1 MQTRKGLFVMAVSQ
15 WMFCAA
21 VLLLLI
27 QGLQCSPVPPACP
40 EPCLCQKDLLNC
52 SFAGLSQ
59 AQQHVP
65 STVTELDLSHNLL
78 KSITPSWPS
87 WGLKNLWLGHNSI
100 THLSLCV
107 RRTWR
112 GKHWKIPLSHS
123 RGRCVSWA
131 PTLQLL
137 SAERNQ
143 LEMIP
148 EGLGGSEFLQVLQ
161 LSHNR
166 ISDLRPGDLS
176 RCPLLRELHLQHNRI
191 SSLHP
196 QALRDLPEL
205 RVLDLSFNLLTTITP
220 SAYLLRNLN
229 ALVEV
234 SGNRWRCDCSLRS
247 LRRKMAYDR
256 DRALQQTWRGV
267 VCTSPSTQAGR
278 DLLHLEDRDL
288 TCSTAENR
296 AGLHQDVTV
305 DKGTEILLPCGS
317 PKQDSIWW
325 TPNGQVPGSQAGLLI
340 SDITERD
347 AGLYV
352 CVSGP
357 DEESVSV
364 FNLRVHK
371 TQRKTRDTRSLL
383 RERLQINPEL
393 GSIQGE
399 GQETD
404 LNSLDL
410 HRATQRTQSDLVLAV
425 CLSVFITFLVAFVI
439 GALTRPLLDALW
451 RRCCSCCNR
460 TKQSASPPQSVSSAG
475 QAPYDNMA
483 YSDEDEREEL
493 GTPRERR
500 VTFSGH
506 PSELRD
512 QNSIPYYDT
521 LANGMQDNLAGEYDA
536 TYENVQER
544 DTSHPSLE
552 VYHPPEEEKPRARD
566 SASSGS
572 LRHDN
577 PETDTHSGDLSD
589 MSLSE
594 SQRGAY
600 SGHTHDMEFESIP
613 DPEQLQGCRSSSV
626 SSHSGQ
632 ESPDRGKDMNWP
644 KDNLTQR
651 LEERKTQN
659 NSWEHRTTQ
668 KEDDSFEQS
677 SDFPTVKPVD
687 VPQINI
693 GRVGEIPG
701 FAYLNPMDPELWNDS
716 GESFEFPDSIQSA
729 SARSSSQDLSG
740 SAFADQLRK
749 EYEQARNK
757 ETLVKDRRE
766 NDKSSSSNS
775 SDSGNEP
782 TEYTV
787 NPEAEVVKEK
797 EIFQDALLTH
807 DSTTDLAA
815 ANPYLK
821 HDVSLD
827 KQHYKDPVSPSPDEE
842 GFHVSEPRQGVQRS
856 HVFSEHSDLSSDSSD
871 EPTKYTV
878 NRDSDEEEEDEA
890 QVPAVTHKGPY
901 LSLGDINVSL
911 APRKALNIG
920 FSEDGFQ
927 YQPEPETRLTGLDL
941 TTQSA
946 ISTKEPLPQPSLPSD
961 VARVED
967 PPVSV
972 YIPRVRK
979 RLDIQPPQEASPAP
993 AKTPP
998 PSESSSSSE
1007 SEDETTDNSVKLDR
1021 EVPDV
1026 SQKNSSLSLGDINVS
1041 LAPRKALNIGFS
1053 KQGFQYQPEPEK
1065 RLTGLGLSFQSAI
1078 TPKEPSLPSDGT
1090 RAGESPAPFYI
1101 PSLGR
1106 RLDIQPPQDTPLAPP
1121 RTPPPSGSSSSRSES
1136 EDETTMNQK
1145 REVKSQVPD
1154 SSFIPAGIDVSF
1166 APRKALNIGF
1176 SKEGFQY
1183 QSELETRSTSLD
1195 LSSQRDITPKE
1206 PLPQHRFPE
1215 GTTTRETPLDIPSL
1229 RRRLDIQ
1236 ATQETP
1242 PAAPG
1247 SRPHAGSSSSNSES
1261 EDETTMNQKREEK
1274 SQVPDS
1280 SFIPEGIDVSFA
1292 PRKALNIGFSK
1303 EGFQYQSEPSLT
1315 GMGLTSQITISTKEP
1330 FPKSSIPSD
1339 GTRDEE
1345 SLVPLYIPSFKRHV
1359 DIQPPQ
1365 ETPPAAPQTPPP
1377 SGSTSSGSESKEL
1390 DRKVPD
1396 VTHNDPFLS
1405 LGDINVSIAPRKA
1418 LNISFSKEGFQ
1429 YQQEL
1434 ETRSPSLDLSSQS
1447 DITPKEPLPQNRFP
1461 EGTTTR
1467 ETPLDIPSLRRRLD
1481 IQATQETPPAAPGS
1495 RPHAGSSS
1503 SNSESEDETTMNQ
1516 KREEKSQVPD
1526 SSFIPEGIDVSFAP
1540 RKALNIGFSKEGFQ
1554 YQSEPSLTGMGLTSQ
1569 ITISTK
1575 EPFPK
1580 SSIPSDG
1587 TRDEESLVPLY
1598 IPSFKRHVDIQPPQ
1612 ETPPAFP
1619 QTPQPSGSSS
1629 SGSES
1634 KELDREVPDVTH
1646 KDPFLSLGDINV
1658 SIAPRKALNISFS
1671 KEGFQYQQELETRS
1685 PSLDLS
1691 SQSDITPKEPLPQ
1704 NRFPEGT
1711 TTRETPLDIPSLRR
1725 RLDIQATQETPPAAP
1740 GSRPHAGSSS
1750 SNSESEDETTMNQKR
1765 EEKSQVP
1772 DSSFIPEG
1780 IDVSFAPRKALNIGF
1795 SKEGFQYQSEPSLTG
1810 MGLTSQI
1817 TISTKEHFPKSLI
1830 PSDGTRDEESLVP
1843 LYIPR
1848 FRRHVDIQ
1856 PHQETPPASLRTS
1869 HNSESPSSS
1878 SESEDETTMN
1888 QKRKEEKAKVPDVT
1902 YKYPSLSPRDTPINV
1917 SFVPRKALNIGFS
1930 KESFQNQSSESK
1942 YESIT
1947 TTNDRGFQEDA
1958 KPAPKASI
1966 FSSTSSERARTEEP
1980 PVPLYIPG
1988 LRRHQNIQPSQD
2000 ATLAES
2006 SSASSE
2012 NGDELTE
2019 HTKKPGRDV
2028 TDFSLSPGDTPIN
2041 VSFAP
2046 RRALNIS
2053 LYNSASTTDEVE
2065 RKTGAEDRW
2074 ERPGLGGLKALS
2086 ETQRWDTK
2094 DSSTNMNVCL
2104 SQRSALNINSD
2115 SSTDEVDRRARADYS
2130 SPILERSISR
2140 KDGGFKEETN
2150 PYPQLSLPK
2159 TSLFFSTST
2168 DEARPIESPL
2178 QIPHHRRRLVVDIQ
2192 PHLAPPA
2199 APGTPP
2205 PFPEGE
2211 EAAGSGWRSRGQQR
2225 RRAMDGFGRTSMTQG
2240 DEGENYMGL
2249 LAAKPFG
2256 TARQYQSVTPDT
2268 IMATQHSE
2276 ISERD
2281 GSDLTFSTVRHS
2293 EA

>member
-1 MQTRKGLFVMAVSQ
+1 MRTRKGTGRFVMAVSQ

-40 EPCLCQKDLLNC
+40 ESCLCQKGLLNC

-59 AQQHVP
+59 AQQPVP

-78 KSITPSWPS
+78 KSITPSWSS
-87 WGLKNLWLGHNSI
+87 WRLKSLWLGHNSI

-112 GKHWKIPLSHS
+112 GKHWKIPLSRS
-123 RGRCVSWA
+123 RGSCVSWA

-137 SAERNQ
+137 SAESNQ

-166 ISDLRPGDLS
+166 ISDLRPGDLC
-176 RCPLLRELHLQHNRI
+176 RCPLLREIHLQHNRI
-191 SSLHP
+191 SNLHP
-196 QALRDLPEL
+196 QALGDMPEL

-220 SAYLLRNLN
+220 SAYLSLRNLN

-267 VCTSPSTQAGR
+267 VCTSPSTHAGR
-278 DLLHLEDRDL
+278 DLLHLEDSDL

-317 PKQDSIWW
+317 LKQDSTWW

-357 DEESVSV
+357 HEESVSV
-364 FNLRVHK
+364 FNLLVHK
-371 TQRKTRDTRSLL
+371 AERKTRDTRSLH
-383 RERLQINPEL
+383 RERLQINSEL

-439 GALTRPLLDALW
+439 GALTRPLLNALW

-475 QAPYDNMA
+475 QSPYDNKA

-493 GTPRERR
+493 GTHRERR

-506 PSELRD
+506 PSEQRD

-521 LANGMQDNLAGEYDA
+521 VANGMQDNLAGEYDT

-552 VYHPPEEEKPRARD
+552 VYHPPEEEKPRARG
-566 SASSGS
+566 SVSSGS
-572 LRHDN
+572 FRHDN

-594 SQRGAY
+594 PQRGAY
-600 SGHTHDMEFESIP
+600 PVHTHGMEFESIP

-626 SSHSGQ
+626 SSHSDQ
-632 ESPDRGKDMNWP
+632 ESPDKDQDMDWP
-644 KDNLTQR
+644 KDNLSQR

-659 NSWEHRTTQ
+659 NSWEPQSPQ
-668 KEDDSFEQS
+668 KEDDSFERS

-687 VPQINI
+687 VLQINI

-701 FAYLNPMDPELWNDS
+701 FAYRKSNMADPNPMDPELWNDS
-716 GESFEFPDSIQSA
+716 GESFEFPDSIQGA

-749 EYEQARNK
+749 DYEQAWNK
-757 ETLVKDRRE
+757 ETLVKEWRE
-766 NDKSSSSNS
+766 NDESSSSNS

-787 NPEAEVVKEK
+787 NPEMGVVKEK
-797 EIFQDALLTH
+797 EIVQDALLTH
-807 DSTTDLAA
+807 DSTTDPAA

-827 KQHYKDPVSPSPDEE
+827 KQHYKDPVSPSPDED
-842 GFHVSEPRQGVQRS
+842 GFHVSELRQEVQHS
-856 HVFSEHSDLSSDSSD
+856 HLFSEHSDLSSDSSD

-878 NRDSDEEEEDEA
+878 NKDSDEEEEDEA
-890 QVPAVTHKGPY
+890 QVPAVTHKGPS

-911 APRKALNIG
+911 ASRKALNIG
-920 FSEDGFQ
+920 FSKDGFQ
-927 YQPEPETRLTGLDL
+927 YQPEPETRSPGLDR

-946 ISTKEPLPQPSLPSD
+946 ISTKEPLPQTSLPSD
-961 VARVED
+961 MARVED

-972 YIPRVRK
+972 YIPRLSK
-979 RLDIQPPQEASPAP
+979 RLDIQPPQEASPAH

-1007 SEDETTDNSVKLDR
+1007 SEDETTDNSMKLDR

-1053 KQGFQYQPEPEK
+1053 KQGYQYQPEPEK
-1065 RLTGLGLSFQSAI
+1065 RLTDVGLSFQSAI

-1101 PSLGR
+1101 PSLR
-1106 RLDIQPPQDTPLAPP
+1106 RCLDIQPPQDTTPAPP

-1145 REVKSQVPD
+1145 REEKAKVPD

-1176 SKEGFQY
+1176 SKEGLQY
-1183 QSELETRSTSLD
+1183 QSEPETRSPSLD
-1195 LSSQRDITPKE
+1195 LSSQSDITPKE

-1215 GTTTRETPLDIPSL
+1215 GTRTGETPLDIPSL
-1229 RRRLDIQ
+1229 RGHLDIQ

-1247 SRPHAGSSSSNSES
+1247 SRRPAGSSSFNSES

-1274 SQVPDS
+1274 SQDSDS
-1280 SFIPEGIDVSFA
+1280 SFIPAGIDVSFA

-1303 EGFQYQSEPSLT
+1303 EGLQYQSEPSLT
-1315 GMGLTSQITISTKEP
+1315 GMGLTSQISISTKEP
-1330 FPKSSIPSD
+1330 LPKSSIPSD

-1359 DIQPPQ
+1359 GIQPHQ
-1365 ETPPAAPQTPPP
+1365 ETPPATPQTPP
-1377 SGSTSSGSESKEL
+1377 
-1390 DRKVPD
+1390 
-1396 VTHNDPFLS
+1396 
-1405 LGDINVSIAPRKA
+1405 
-1418 LNISFSKEGFQ
+1418 
-1429 YQQEL
+1429 
-1434 ETRSPSLDLSSQS
+1434 
-1447 DITPKEPLPQNRFP
+1447 
-1461 EGTTTR
+1461 
-1467 ETPLDIPSLRRRLD
+1467 
-1481 IQATQETPPAAPGS
+1481 
-1495 RPHAGSSS
+1495 
-1503 SNSESEDETTMNQ
+1503 
-1516 KREEKSQVPD
+1516 
-1526 SSFIPEGIDVSFAP
+1526 
-1540 RKALNIGFSKEGFQ
+1540 
-1554 YQSEPSLTGMGLTSQ
+1554 
-1569 ITISTK
+1569 
-1575 EPFPK
+1575 
-1580 SSIPSDG
+1580 
-1587 TRDEESLVPLY
+1587 
-1598 IPSFKRHVDIQPPQ
+1598 
-1612 ETPPAFP
+1612 
-1619 QTPQPSGSSS
+1619 PSGSSS

-1671 KEGFQYQQELETRS
+1671 KEGFQYQKEPETRS

-1691 SQSDITPKEPLPQ
+1691 SQSDITPNEPLPQ

-1711 TTRETPLDIPSLRR
+1711 RTGETPLDIPSLRGH
-1725 RLDIQATQETPPAAP
+1725 LDIQATQETPPAAP
-1740 GSRPHAGSSS
+1740 GSRRPAGSSS
-1750 SNSESEDETTMNQKR
+1750 FNSESEDETTMNQKR
-1765 EEKSQVP
+1765 EEKSQDS
-1772 DSSFIPEG
+1772 DSSFIPAG

-1817 TISTKEHFPKSLI
+1817 AISTKEPLPKSSI

-1843 LYIPR
+1843 LYIPI

-1869 HNSESPSSS
+1869 HNSESTSSS

-1888 QKRKEEKAKVPDVT
+1888 QKREEEKAKVPDVT
-1902 YKYPSLSPRDTPINV
+1902 YKYPSLSPRDTPMNV

-1958 KPAPKASI
+1958 KPAPKTSI
-1966 FSSTSSERARTEEP
+1966 FYSTSSDRARTEEP

-1988 LRRHQNIQPSQD
+1988 LWSHQNIQPSQD
-2000 ATLAES
+2000 ATLDES

-2094 DSSTNMNVCL
+2094 DSSTNMNVSF

-2115 SSTDEVDRRARADYS
+2115 SSTDEVGRRARADYS
-2130 SPILERSISR
+2130 SPILERTISR
-2140 KDGGFKEETN
+2140 KDRGFEEETN
-2150 PYPQLSLPK
+2150 PSPQLSLPK
-2159 TSLFFSTST
+2159 TSSLFSTST

-2178 QIPHHRRRLVVDIQ
+2178 QIPRHRRRLVVDIQ
-2192 PHLAPPA
+2192 PHLAPPS

-2211 EAAGSGWRSRGQQR
+2211 EAAGSGWRSRGPQR
-2225 RRAMDGFGRTSMTQG
+2225 WRAIDGFGHTSITQG
-2240 DEGENYMGL
+2240 DEGEKNYMGL

-2256 TARQYQSVTPDT
+2256 TARQYQSVTPET

>member
-1 MQTRKGLFVMAVSQ
+1 MRTRKGTGRFVMAVSQ

-27 QGLQCSPVPPACP
+27 QGIQCSPVPPACP
-40 EPCLCQKDLLNC
+40 ESCLCQKGLLNC

-78 KSITPSWPS
+78 KSITPSWSS
-87 WGLKNLWLGHNSI
+87 WRLKSLWLGHNSI

-112 GKHWKIPLSHS
+112 GKHWKIPLSRS

-176 RCPLLRELHLQHNRI
+176 RCPLLREIHLQHNRI
-191 SSLHP
+191 SNLHP
-196 QALRDLPEL
+196 QALGDMPEL

-220 SAYLLRNLN
+220 SAYLSLRNLN

-256 DRALQQTWRGV
+256 DMALQQTWRGV
-267 VCTSPSTQAGR
+267 VCTSPSTHAGR
-278 DLLHLEDRDL
+278 DLLHLEDSDL

-317 PKQDSIWW
+317 PKQDSTWW

-357 DEESVSV
+357 HEEFVSV
-364 FNLRVHK
+364 FNLLVHK
-371 TQRKTRDTRSLL
+371 AQRKTRDTRSLH
-383 RERLQINPEL
+383 RERLQINSEL

-475 QAPYDNMA
+475 QSPYDNKA

-493 GTPRERR
+493 GTHRERR

-506 PSELRD
+506 PSEQRD

-521 LANGMQDNLAGEYDA
+521 VANGMQDNLAGEYDA

-552 VYHPPEEEKPRARD
+552 VYHPPEEEKPRPRG
-566 SASSGS
+566 SVSSGS
-572 LRHDN
+572 FRHDN

-594 SQRGAY
+594 PQRGAY
-600 SGHTHDMEFESIP
+600 PVHTHGMEFESIP

-626 SSHSGQ
+626 SSHSDQ
-632 ESPDRGKDMNWP
+632 ESPDKDQDMDWP
-644 KDNLTQR
+644 KDNLAQR
-651 LEERKTQN
+651 LEERKTRN
-659 NSWEHRTTQ
+659 NSWEPQSPQ
-668 KEDDSFEQS
+668 KEDDSFERS

-687 VPQINI
+687 VLQINI

-701 FAYLNPMDPELWNDS
+701 FTYRKSNMADPNPMDPELWNDS
-716 GESFEFPDSIQSA
+716 GESFEFPDSIQGA

-749 EYEQARNK
+749 DYEQAWNK
-757 ETLVKDRRE
+757 ETLVKEWRE
-766 NDKSSSSNS
+766 NDESSSSNS

-787 NPEAEVVKEK
+787 NPEMGVVKEK
-797 EIFQDALLTH
+797 EIVQDALLTH
-807 DSTTDLAA
+807 DSTTDPAA

-827 KQHYKDPVSPSPDEE
+827 KQHYKDPVSPSPGED
-842 GFHVSEPRQGVQRS
+842 GFHVSELRQEVQRS
-856 HVFSEHSDLSSDSSD
+856 HLFSEHSDLSSDSSD
-871 EPTKYTV
+871 EPTKSTV
-878 NRDSDEEEEDEA
+878 NKDSDEEEEDEA
-890 QVPAVTHKGPY
+890 QVPAVTHKGPS

-911 APRKALNIG
+911 ASRKALNIG
-920 FSEDGFQ
+920 FSKDGFQ
-927 YQPEPETRLTGLDL
+927 YQPEPETRSPGLDR

-946 ISTKEPLPQPSLPSD
+946 ISTKEPLPQTSLPSD

-972 YIPRVRK
+972 YIPRLSK
-979 RLDIQPPQEASPAP
+979 RLDTQPPQEASPAP

-1007 SEDETTDNSVKLDR
+1007 SEDETTDNSMKLDR

-1053 KQGFQYQPEPEK
+1053 KQGYQYQPEPEK
-1065 RLTGLGLSFQSAI
+1065 RLTGVGLSFQSAI

-1101 PSLGR
+1101 PSLR
-1106 RLDIQPPQDTPLAPP
+1106 RCLDIQPPQDTTPAPP
-1121 RTPPPSGSSSSRSES
+1121 QTPPPSGSSSSRSES

-1145 REVKSQVPD
+1145 REEKAVPD
-1154 SSFIPAGIDVSF
+1154 SSFIPA
-1166 APRKALNIGF
+1166 
-1176 SKEGFQY
+1176 
-1183 QSELETRSTSLD
+1183 
-1195 LSSQRDITPKE
+1195 
-1206 PLPQHRFPE
+1206 
-1215 GTTTRETPLDIPSL
+1215 
-1229 RRRLDIQ
+1229 
-1236 ATQETP
+1236 
-1242 PAAPG
+1242 
-1247 SRPHAGSSSSNSES
+1247 
-1261 EDETTMNQKREEK
+1261 
-1274 SQVPDS
+1274 
-1280 SFIPEGIDVSFA
+1280 GIDVSFA

-1315 GMGLTSQITISTKEP
+1315 GMGLTSQIAISTKEP

-1359 DIQPPQ
+1359 GIQPPQ
-1365 ETPPAAPQTPPP
+1365 ETPPAASQTPPP
-1377 SGSTSSGSESKEL
+1377 SGSSSSGSESKEL
-1390 DRKVPD
+1390 DREVPD
-1396 VTHNDPFLS
+1396 VTQKDPFLS

-1429 YQQEL
+1429 YQQEP
-1434 ETRSPSLDLSSQS
+1434 ETRLPSLDLSSQS
-1447 DITPKEPLPQNRFP
+1447 DITPKEPLPQHRFP
-1461 EGTTTR
+1461 EGTRTG
-1467 ETPLDIPSLRRRLD
+1467 ETPLDIPSLRGHLD
-1481 IQATQETPPAAPGS
+1481 IQATQETPLAAPGS
-1495 RPHAGSSS
+1495 RRPAGSSYF
-1503 SNSESEDETTMNQ
+1503 NSESEDEMTMNQ
-1516 KREEKSQVPD
+1516 KREEKSQDSD
-1526 SSFIPEGIDVSFAP
+1526 SSFIPAGIDVSFAP

-1569 ITISTK
+1569 IAISTK
-1575 EPFPK
+1575 EPLPK

-1598 IPSFKRHVDIQPPQ
+1598 IPIFK
-1612 ETPPAFP
+1612 
-1619 QTPQPSGSSS
+1619 
-1629 SGSES
+1629 
-1634 KELDREVPDVTH
+1634 
-1646 KDPFLSLGDINV
+1646 
-1658 SIAPRKALNISFS
+1658 
-1671 KEGFQYQQELETRS
+1671 
-1685 PSLDLS
+1685 
-1691 SQSDITPKEPLPQ
+1691 
-1704 NRFPEGT
+1704 
-1711 TTRETPLDIPSLRR
+1711 
-1725 RLDIQATQETPPAAP
+1725 
-1740 GSRPHAGSSS
+1740 
-1750 SNSESEDETTMNQKR
+1750 
-1765 EEKSQVP
+1765 
-1772 DSSFIPEG
+1772 
-1780 IDVSFAPRKALNIGF
+1780 
-1795 SKEGFQYQSEPSLTG
+1795 
-1810 MGLTSQI
+1810 
-1817 TISTKEHFPKSLI
+1817 
-1830 PSDGTRDEESLVP
+1830 
-1843 LYIPR
+1843 
-1848 FRRHVDIQ
+1848 RHVDIQ

-1869 HNSESPSSS
+1869 HNSESTSSS

-1888 QKRKEEKAKVPDVT
+1888 QKREEEKAKVPDVT
-1902 YKYPSLSPRDTPINV
+1902 YKYPSLSPRDTPMNV

-1930 KESFQNQSSESK
+1930 KENFQNQSSESK

-1958 KPAPKASI
+1958 KPAPKTSI
-1966 FSSTSSERARTEEP
+1966 FYSTSSDRARTEEP

-1988 LRRHQNIQPSQD
+1988 LWRHQNIQPSQD

-2094 DSSTNMNVCL
+2094 DSSTNMNVSF

-2115 SSTDEVDRRARADYS
+2115 SRTDEVGRRARADYS
-2130 SPILERSISR
+2130 SPILERTISR
-2140 KDGGFKEETN
+2140 KDRGFEEETN
-2150 PYPQLSLPK
+2150 PSPQLYLPK
-2159 TSLFFSTST
+2159 TSSPFSTST

-2178 QIPHHRRRLVVDIQ
+2178 QIPRHRRRLVVDIQ
-2192 PHLAPPA
+2192 PHLAPPS

-2225 RRAMDGFGRTSMTQG
+2225 WRAIDGFGRTSMTQG
-2240 DEGENYMGL
+2240 DEGEKNYMGL

-2256 TARQYQSVTPDT
+2256 TARQYQSVTPET